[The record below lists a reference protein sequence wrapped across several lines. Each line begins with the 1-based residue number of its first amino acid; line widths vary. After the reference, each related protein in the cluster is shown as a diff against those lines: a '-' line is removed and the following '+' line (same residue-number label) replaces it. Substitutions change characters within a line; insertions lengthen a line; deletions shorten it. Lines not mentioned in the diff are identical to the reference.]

1 MLHESVLDHLRTVDA
16 KVGETVQ
23 FGWFVF
29 RVIGG
34 NDRLD
39 LETLDFRQVASFT
52 TDFKIPE
59 QIYWAQHETLRRL
72 GAKEMPCVLNNPA
85 LVSRSY
91 QPRGLNTFIERCS
104 PTFDGDCGW
113 YVGVI
118 DKTIDFNDP
127 ASFVHRS
134 LYELTIHDERL
145 ARFWLLPVGY
155 RVYFDQSEPRVEKTE
170 QGVSW
175 RTDEF

>member
-1 MLHESVLDHLRTVDA
+1 MLRESVLEYLKTANA
-16 KVGETVQ
+16 KVGDTVQ

-29 RVIGG
+29 RIIGG
-34 NDRLD
+34 QDRLD
-39 LETLDFRQVASFT
+39 LETLDFRQLASFT
-52 TDFKIPE
+52 TDFQIPE
-59 QIYWAQHETLRRL
+59 QIHWAQYATLRQL
-72 GAKEMPCVLNNPA
+72 GAKEMPCALNNPA

-91 QPRGLNTFIERCS
+91 QPGGFNTFIERCS

-118 DKTIDFNDP
+118 GETIDFDDP
-127 ASFVHRS
+127 SSFVHRS

-155 RVYFDQSEPRVEKTE
+155 RVFLDQTEPRIDKTE
-170 QGVSW
+170 QGVS
-175 RTDEF
+175 